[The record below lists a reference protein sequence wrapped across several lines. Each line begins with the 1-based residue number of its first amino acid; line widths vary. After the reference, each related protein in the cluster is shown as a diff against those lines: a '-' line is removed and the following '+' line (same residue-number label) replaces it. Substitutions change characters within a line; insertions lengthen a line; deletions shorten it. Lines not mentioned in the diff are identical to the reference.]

1 MSAQKILPSRMAL
14 TSTKARVKRA
24 ATGHRLLKK
33 KSDAL
38 TMKIRQILKQIVE
51 NKHVMG
57 DAIAEANWSLTGV
70 YYQSGSEVKYQVL
83 QAVPNAASI
92 KLTTKVDNVA
102 GVKIPVF
109 QRVDTEAKDVS
120 NLTGL
125 ARGGQ
130 KLEDSRTSF
139 KKALDSLIVL
149 ASLQT
154 AFVALDAA
162 QKLTNRRVNALEYV
176 VIPRLEETVRYI
188 ATELDE
194 MEREDF
200 VRLKKVQSF
209 KKKRIEEEEAKIAAL
224 QAAGEYAPTNSNK
237 PNMLDKKKDDD
248 DLFTD

>member
-1 MSAQKILPSRMAL
+1 MSSQKVLPSRMAL
-14 TSTKARVKRA
+14 TTTKAKVKGA
-24 ATGHRLLKK
+24 NTGHRLLKK
-33 KSDAL
+33 KADAL
-38 TMKIRQILKQIVE
+38 AMKIRQILKLIVE
-51 NKHVMG
+51 NKQVMG
-57 DAIAEANWSLTGV
+57 DSIAEANWALTGV
-70 YYQSGSEVKYQVL
+70 YYAAGADIKYQVL
-83 QAVPNAASI
+83 QAVPPAAAI

-109 QRVDTEAKDVS
+109 QRVDVEAKDSSALV
-120 NLTGL
+120 GL

-130 KLEDSRTSF
+130 KLEDSRNSF

-176 VIPRLEETVRYI
+176 VIPRLEETVKYI

-200 VRLKKVQSF
+200 VRLKKVQEY
-209 KKKRIEEEEAKIAAL
+209 KKKRIEEEEKAMAELIASGDYKPGTG
-224 QAAGEYAPTNSNK
+224 GEPS
-237 PNMLDKKKDDD
+237 MLGAKDDD
-248 DLFTD
+248 DLFN